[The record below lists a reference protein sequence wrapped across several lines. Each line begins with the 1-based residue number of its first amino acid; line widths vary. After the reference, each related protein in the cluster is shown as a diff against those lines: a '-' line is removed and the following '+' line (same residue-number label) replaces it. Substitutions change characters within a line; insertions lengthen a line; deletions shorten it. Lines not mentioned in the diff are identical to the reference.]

1 MFLPFLSLVNSHMG
15 FLVYAQPELDSEIGA
30 YRVTILQIPDH
41 IISKDTTRY
50 FWGVFGSYS
59 LCLRRFSSGV
69 FAFIYIIYRNESKL
83 LKTVFKTYGNIYIM
97 RQFKWGIMIIL
108 PYFLSNGGGVGEND
122 KRSYLKRKCRT
133 LEYSLN
139 ARSFTLAGFAKESFI
154 AFVKYISKK
163 YRRVYNNTTVFRL

>member
-97 RQFKWGIMIIL
+97 RQFKCLTFSRMGW
-108 PYFLSNGGGVGEND
+108 GVGEND
-122 KRSYLKRKCRT
+122 NRCYLNQKCRT

-139 ARSFTLAGFAKESFI
+139 ARSFTLAGFGKESFI

-163 YRRVYNNTTVFRL
+163 YRRVYNNTAVFRL